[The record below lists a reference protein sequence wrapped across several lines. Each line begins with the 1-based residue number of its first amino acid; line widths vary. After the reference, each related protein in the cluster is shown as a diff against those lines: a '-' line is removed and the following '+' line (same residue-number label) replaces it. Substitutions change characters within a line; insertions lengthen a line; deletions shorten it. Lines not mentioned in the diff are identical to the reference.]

1 MKLIKQQYL
10 TGERALFNSDSLRIE
25 DSVFA
30 DGESPLKESSNLD
43 INQSI
48 FKWKYPLWY
57 CNNVKVENSTLL
69 ETARSGI
76 WYTNNIVINDSI
88 IEAPKTFRRGSK
100 IELNN
105 VDMPLA
111 QETLWNCDNI
121 KLNSVTARGDY
132 YAMNSS
138 NITVDNLNLTGNYCF
153 DGGKNIEVHNSKL
166 ISKDAFWNCENVTVY
181 DSTII
186 GEYLAWNSKNV
197 TFINCTIESL
207 QGLCYIENLKLVN
220 CKLINTS
227 LAFEYCQNIEADITT
242 HIDSITNPISGI
254 IKAPGIGELIIDKTK
269 VDPDKTEI
277 ITQKVDINNSNK
289 QVCACC

>member
-10 TGERALFNSDSLRIE
+10 TGERALFKSDNIKIE
-25 DSVFA
+25 DSIFA
-30 DGESPLKESSNLD
+30 DGESPLKESSN
-43 INQSI
+43 INISQSI

-57 CNNVKVENSTLL
+57 CNNINVENSTLL

-76 WYTNNIVINDSI
+76 WYTHNIEINNSI
-88 IEAPKTFRRGSK
+88 IEAPKTFRRGTK
-100 IELNN
+100 IKLNN

-111 QETLWNCDNI
+111 QETLWNCQDI
-121 KLNSVTARGDY
+121 ELNNVTARGDY
-132 YAMNSS
+132 YGMNSS
-138 NITVDNLNLTGNYCF
+138 NIIVNNLNLTGNYCF
-153 DGGKNIEVHNSKL
+153 DGVNNIEVHNSKL

-227 LAFEYCQNIEADITT
+227 LAFEYCQNIEADIVTN
-242 HIDSITNPISGI
+242 IDSITNPISGV
-254 IKAPGIGELIIDKTK
+254 IKAPSIGEMIIDKTK
-269 VDPDKTEI
+269 VDPNKTQI
-277 ITQKVDINNSNK
+277 ITCKVNPNNNNEPI
-289 QVCACC
+289 CACN